1 MPPKNKGRI
10 EPAPFKGFIEY
21 DLTEQEKRSLKEQS
35 FDLVDANVCLTNLTQ
50 AEYRVSF
57 GYDFYNSSFT
67 CSLSHKDPKHE
78 NAGWVLV
85 GRGSEPLKALKQA
98 AYKHFTIFG
107 EIWHNARA
115 MSKAELDD

>member
-1 MPPKNKGRI
+1 MPPKSKGQR

-21 DLTEQEKRSLKEQS
+21 DLSEQEKSDLKQQA
-35 FDLVDANVCLTNLTQ
+35 FDLVIANTCLTNLVQ

-57 GYDFYNSSFT
+57 GFDFYNSSFT
-67 CSLSHKDPKHE
+67 CSISHKDPKHA

-98 AYKHFTIFG
+98 AYKHYTVFD

-115 MSKAELDD
+115 MSKAEIDD